1 VNVWREAPV
10 HAGEAK
16 PSPRF
21 FTHVF
26 AGGVLAGPKARG
38 NPSGKNMV

>member
-1 VNVWREAPV
+1 MSESDR
-10 HAGEAK
+10 AGEAK

-26 AGGVLAGPKARG
+26 AGGVPAANAVSEDTPQ
-38 NPSGKNMV
+38 GKRAI